1 MAGQNAGVDQLLERA
16 RRGDRSAR
24 ERLLA
29 EHRARLRKMIAVRM
43 DPRLT
48 VRVDPS
54 DVVQEALIEAARR
67 LSDYLRQG
75 AIPFYPW
82 LRNLA
87 AERLIQLQRLHIR
100 AQRRSVKREE
110 RGPSHLS
117 DASAA
122 KLARYV
128 LSGQHDPL
136 SRLHKAEML
145 TRVRAALDKLPERD
159 REILVLRYL
168 EQLSIAE
175 TAEVLNVNTAV
186 VKMRHLRA
194 LQRLRELLDDGS
206 SEG

>member
-1 MAGQNAGVDQLLERA
+1 
-16 RRGDRSAR
+16 
-24 ERLLA
+24 
-29 EHRARLRKMIAVRM
+29 M
-43 DPRLT
+43 DPRLA

-54 DVVQEALIEAARR
+54 DVVQDTLIEAARR
-67 LSDYLRQG
+67 LSDFLRQE

-87 AERLIQLQRLHIR
+87 AERLIQLQRFHIR
-100 AQRRSVKREE
+100 AKRRSVNREE

-122 KLARYV
+122 KLASYI
-128 LSGQHDPL
+128 LSGHHDPL

-145 TRVRAALDKLPERD
+145 QRVRAALDELPERD
-159 REILVLRYL
+159 REVLIFRYL

-175 TAEVLNVNTAV
+175 TAAVLNVNNAV

-194 LQRLRELLDDGS
+194 LERLRALLDDGFS
-206 SEG
+206 DR

>member
-1 MAGQNAGVDQLLERA
+1 MPGPNADADQLLERA
-16 RRGDRSAR
+16 RRGDRAAR
-24 ERLLA
+24 DRLLA
-29 EHRARLRKMIAVRM
+29 VHRSRLKKMIAVRI
-43 DPRLT
+43 DPRLA

-54 DVVQEALIEAARR
+54 DVVQDTLMEAALR
-67 LSDYLRQG
+67 LSEFLRQR
-75 AIPFYPW
+75 AMPFYPW

-110 RGPSHLS
+110 PGSPLS

-122 KLARYV
+122 KLANCI
-128 LSGQHDPL
+128 LTGPHNPL
-136 SRLHKAEML
+136 SKLLKSEML
-145 TRVRAALDKLPERD
+145 ERVRIALDELPERD

-175 TAEVLNVNTAV
+175 TAAVLKVNNAV

-194 LQRLRELLDDGS
+194 LERLRELLEDDASKG
-206 SEG
+206 